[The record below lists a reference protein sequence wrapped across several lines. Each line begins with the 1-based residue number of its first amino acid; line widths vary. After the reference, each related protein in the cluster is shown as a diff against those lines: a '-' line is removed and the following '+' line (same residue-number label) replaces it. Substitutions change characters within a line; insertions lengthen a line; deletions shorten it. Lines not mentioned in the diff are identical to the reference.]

1 MQQHK
6 LSEMAKEA
14 KKRDKKSKFKDIKE
28 KFKAKGFD
36 ARVDLQDKESVATYL
51 TEEFHH
57 YATRLTELNEK
68 QVKAMADAKQL
79 RRRKQRQ
86 EKSEMRRDG
95 NEKGF
100 DKAHP
105 VYDDSLLPKMTVN
118 KNELLMIKEVT
129 DMLEQGEDKLFTE
142 ENI

>member
-1 MQQHK
+1 
-6 LSEMAKEA
+6 
-14 KKRDKKSKFKDIKE
+14 
-28 KFKAKGFD
+28 
-36 ARVDLQDKESVATYL
+36 
-51 TEEFHH
+51 
-57 YATRLTELNEK
+57 
-68 QVKAMADAKQL
+68 MADAKQL

-129 DMLEQGEDKLFTE
+129 DMLEQGDDKLFTE
-142 ENI
+142 ENV